1 MPPEGE
7 GFDNGLV
14 AAERLAWRAGAQRGL
29 ACGLLELA
37 GAARAGAARAGG
49 VDWQR
54 GRRGDAHGC
63 RRAAD
68 SVAGYALGPG
78 DRVRLTVFRHEDL
91 SGEFDVDGE
100 GFLAMPLVGEIRG
113 AGMNARQLES
123 EIEARLKEGGYL
135 VNPQV
140 SIEVLNYRPFYIIG
154 EVNNPGSYQYVNGMN
169 VINAVALAG
178 GFSYR
183 ADQDDIVDHPRRL
196 GRQEARRRPARHA
209 GAAGRHHRGD
219 RALLLTGAGRR
230 ADGGP
235 GAMIER
241 GRA

>member
-1 MPPEGE
+1 MAWLRQ
-7 GFDNGLV
+7 NGWLGALV
-14 AAERLAWRAGAQRGL
+14 LSA
-29 ACGLLELA
+29 GLL
-37 GAARAGAARAGG
+37 AACSSSPAPPVPAPPVPAASTGSAGG
-49 VDWQR
+49 VATPT
-54 GRRGDAHGC
+54 DAAA
-63 RRAAD
+63 AAD

-113 AGMNARQLES
+113 AGMNARQLEN
-123 EIEARLKEGGYL
+123 EIESRLRQGGYL

-140 SIEVLNYRPFYIIG
+140 SLEVLNYRPFYIIG

-183 ADQDDIVDHPRRL
+183 ADQDDIVITRGGSEGKRL
-196 GRQEARRRPARHA
+196 GDVRLDTPVLP
-209 GAAGRHHRGD
+209 GD
-219 RALLLTGAGRR
+219 I
-230 ADGGP
+230 
-235 GAMIER
+235 IEVTER
-241 GRA
+241 FF